1 MMCDSRRPLD
11 GADSVERS
19 SYEINGTHYLTIAGF
34 RSMAAVPVNDY
45 GESMLVA
52 GSVPAGSV
60 SQEGSVPSLPDFHVP
75 ADCDRCEPDSYG
87 LIEGRLCSCDCHS
100 GLTADRRAV
109 TWTGRD
115 GVQR

>member
-11 GADSVERS
+11 GADSGDRLPNTVEV
-19 SYEINGTHYLTIAGF
+19 NGQFYLTATGF
-34 RSMAAVPVNDY
+34 RKLAEQAT
-45 GESMLVA
+45 A
-52 GSVPAGSV
+52 
-60 SQEGSVPSLPDFHVP
+60 DFHSP

-87 LIEGRLCSCDCHS
+87 LIEGRLCRCDCHS
-100 GLTADRRAV
+100 GLTANRRGV